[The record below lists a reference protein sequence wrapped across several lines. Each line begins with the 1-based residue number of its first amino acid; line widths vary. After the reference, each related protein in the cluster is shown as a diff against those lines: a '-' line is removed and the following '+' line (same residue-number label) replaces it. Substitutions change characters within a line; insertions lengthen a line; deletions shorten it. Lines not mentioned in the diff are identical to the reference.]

1 MGPEAIDY
9 RVSKIVVL
17 CKDCGQDV
25 GMYPARH
32 KCDEVV
38 RPPLPPLPTSS
49 QLNGMQSRSPIR
61 DRSPGRSDRPVSP
74 PPSPMPSKKAENN
87 RKPKFGRN
95 LTAEEEEPADRQI
108 YFNDIA
114 ESTSGSSTPSS
125 GKKLWGNLKQNDKWK
140 QMAYGDVFTLC
151 LHVSA
156 SLESKPSN
164 GARLWDKLISATQ
177 TMADKMPNRDDKGP
191 DSDESD
197 WEGETHV
204 SRVLREYHEKK
215 GGSLPSWLRDAK
227 TPSASKSSSQRER
240 YSNEESNRLSENT
253 RQRQRLWEVEDDPAD
268 LTPRE
273 RERQRLR
280 EQAENRD
287 SYRRQYSDDVPSRQ
301 RDRSRE
307 PDPRHDTRR
316 APSKSANTD
325 HYNHEE
331 RSRRHERERSSP
343 QNPGDYD
350 LDRARMRSMRE
361 PSNTQSREPQT
372 SRSSRREMDEYDHRQ
387 HPSSRREV
395 DDYDQRRRQPS
406 RREMDDYDDRKHPS
420 SRREMDDPRQP
431 PSSRRQPDNYEL
443 RHHPSTRPA
452 DYDARQPRSR
462 SPMYDEPSDRE
473 RLRGPRRA
481 PTRKKLDD
489 DMLTGGYF

>member
-61 DRSPGRSDRPVSP
+61 DRSPGRMDRPVSP
-74 PPSPMPSKKAENN
+74 PPSPMPSKKPESN

-140 QMAYGDVFTLC
+140 QVAYG
-151 LHVSA
+151 
-156 SLESKPSN
+156 ENKPSN

-177 TMADKMPNRDDKGP
+177 TMAEKIPNRDDKGP
-191 DSDESD
+191 ESDESD

-227 TPSASKSSSQRER
+227 TPVASKSSSQRER
-240 YSNEESNRLSENT
+240 YSNEDNNRLSENT
-253 RQRQRLWEVEDDPAD
+253 RQRQRLWEVEDDPAEI
-268 LTPRE
+268 TPRE

-287 SYRRQYSDDVPSRQ
+287 SYRRQYSDDSRQ
-301 RDRSRE
+301 RDKSRE
-307 PDPRHDTRR
+307 PDPRHDPRR

-325 HYNHEE
+325 HYDHDE
-331 RSRRHERERSSP
+331 RPRRHERERSNP
-343 QNPGDYD
+343 QSPGDYD
-350 LDRARMRSMRE
+350 MDRARMRSMRE
-361 PSNTQSREPQT
+361 PSNAHSREP
-372 SRSSRREMDEYDHRQ
+372 RSSRREVDEYEHRQ
-387 HPSSRREV
+387 YPSSSSRREV
-395 DDYDQRRRQPS
+395 DDQRRQPPP
-406 RREMDDYDDRKHPS
+406 RREVEDYDDRKHPS
-420 SRREMDDPRQP
+420 SRREIDDQR

-443 RHHPSTRPA
+443 RHHPPSRQA